1 MHLRKFNKGDERLSK
16 KGRHEHKLYINM
28 ADYLQL
34 SSRLKHIAQLDKNSS
49 GNEGYKIRSLYFD
62 NYSDKAVTEKLSG
75 ISRREKFRI
84 RLYNDDPSFIRLEK
98 KSKIKRL
105 CYKENTLITKAQ
117 CQAILAG
124 SLESLKEG
132 QDPLF
137 LELYT
142 KIRYQNLR
150 PKTIVDYT
158 REAYIYPAGNVRITF
173 DSHIKT
179 SNNVQSLFD
188 RELVTIPSANA
199 IILEIKYD
207 GFIPEI
213 IRQLIQIGCRHE
225 TEFSK
230 YVVSRLV

>member
-1 MHLRKFNKGDERLSK
+1 MSK

-28 ADYLQL
+28 TDYMQL
-34 SSRLKHIAQLDKNSS
+34 SSRLKHIAQLDKNSY

-188 RELVTIPSANA
+188 RELVTIPAANA

-213 IRQLIQIGCRHE
+213 IRQLIQIGCRHYCWCR
-225 TEFSK
+225 TDTPCS
-230 YVVSRLV
+230 YRLAVDRSNPFYFC